1 MNPTICLVDDN
12 KDILEIFGYF
22 FESKGYHVLKAAGG
36 QECFDS
42 ISTVLPDVIVLDVM
56 MEPMDGWKV
65 LQLIKSNPATAHIP
79 VIMVSGKR
87 PTQDELNLYGNLFV
101 EFIMKPV
108 GFPSLYEAVAEVVEN
123 CRTTKS
129 NGTFAH

>member
-22 FESKGYHVLKAAGG
+22 FETKGYLVLKAAGG

-42 ISTVLPDVIVLDVM
+42 IGAVLPDVIVLDVM

-65 LQLIKSNPATAHIP
+65 LQRIKSNPATAHIP

-87 PTQDELNLYGNLFV
+87 PTQDELNLYGNLFI

-123 CRTTKS
+123 CRNTKS
-129 NGTFAH
+129 NGTYVR